1 MEAVGRYIVSVSS
14 AAILCGILKSIF
26 PSKNTNA
33 ALLNL
38 ALGIFLSLV
47 AIQPLAKI
55 DLEAL
60 PAITD
65 DYLSDAQAASA
76 QGQFMSQASMADIIK
91 SRTEA
96 YILDKALEL
105 HADLTVEVT
114 LSTGEPPVP
123 ESVRLTGSLSPYAKR
138 RLETIIHEDLG
149 IPKENQTWIG

>member
-1 MEAVGRYIVSVSS
+1 MEAVGRYIVSVSA

-26 PSKNTNA
+26 PSKSANA

-65 DYLSDAQAASA
+65 DYLSEAQAASA

-96 YILDKALEL
+96 YILDKALAL
-105 HADLTVEVT
+105 QADLTVEVT
-114 LSTGEPPVP
+114 LSTGDPPVP